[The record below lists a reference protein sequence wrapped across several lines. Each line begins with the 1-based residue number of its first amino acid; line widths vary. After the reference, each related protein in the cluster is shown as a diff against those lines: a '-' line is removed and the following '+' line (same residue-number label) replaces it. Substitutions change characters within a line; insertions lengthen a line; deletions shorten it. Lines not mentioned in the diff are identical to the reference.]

1 MGKIY
6 RDIRVEIPGDASV
19 SYSDRRVYIT
29 TQKNYLSEKG
39 FNENKRLVIGQ
50 YIDPQSMH
58 PNDNYKLKYPAFWE
72 SKTSRPVLPGNK
84 KIGLYAA
91 VDKVVRENGIYDNLA
106 AIFGDDQTNAILD
119 YATFMIETHSDATE
133 QYAAYAKDRMNFSR
147 CVRSDSWFS
156 DFFKRGITSAD
167 SMKFKNAWALS
178 CKDRGIES
186 VYLCIDGSNNNCS
199 AEHVEKAEKGAAK
212 SHENI
217 DIVSYMYAVSEAD
230 GTPITYVE
238 YRGGEVDSKAI
249 KEILTF
255 LAAFGISVK
264 GAIID
269 KGFCTK
275 GVTDYLEEKGI
286 EYILMLVNGTSGK
299 TSMIDKY
306 AKDLRWKVS
315 SYIRGTDYFGVT
327 DRFPIFE
334 SSDHD
339 SYIHLFFDW
348 KNGGERAIS
357 LIGDVYAAYD
367 AAVEAVELGKAPR
380 IPSKYGNYLNAVK
393 LRGRGKRY
401 RIDIDYE
408 KLQTAVDMKGFS
420 AIATSEE
427 MSAEEANQRYQRRMN
442 SEICYKFIKSHL
454 GASVTR
460 THEDEGVQSKLFECF
475 IASIIRCEILK
486 AAEKAGISTNVAL
499 RELSLLEMRLLP
511 GDTYTFIHTESQR
524 QIDMLAA
531 LGMKVEEL
539 DDIVAKEN
547 NYNAGKTERRRKK
560 KPGPKKGSHRKKY
573 DEQGNEIKMKPGPK
587 PGSHHRKENLKK
599 DGTPKQKPGPKPG
612 SHHKKKDN

>member
-6 RDIRVEIPGDASV
+6 REIQVRIPDGASI

-29 TQKNYLSEKG
+29 TQKNYLPEKG

-50 YIDPQSMH
+50 YIDAESMH

-72 SKTSRPVLPGNK
+72 SETSKPTLSGNK

-91 VDKVVRENGIYDNLA
+91 VDKIVREQGIYDSLTT
-106 AIFGDDQTNAILD
+106 IFGNDQANAILD
-119 YATFMIETHSDATE
+119 YATFMIESHSNATE
-133 QYAAYAKDRMNFSR
+133 QYAAYSKDRINFSR
-147 CVRSDSWFS
+147 CDRSDSWFS
-156 DFFKRGITSAD
+156 DFFEKKISSAD

-199 AEHVEKAEKGAAK
+199 AKQVEYAEKGAAK

-217 DIVSYMYAVSEAD
+217 NIVSYMYAVSETD
-230 GTPITYVE
+230 GTPITYAE

-249 KEILTF
+249 KEVLTF
-255 LAAFGISVK
+255 LTAFGIAVK

-275 GVTDYLEEKGI
+275 GVIEYLEENGI
-286 EYILMLVNGTSGK
+286 EYVLMLVSGTSGK
-299 TSMIDKY
+299 TAMIEKY
-306 AKDLRWKVS
+306 AKSLRWQVS

-327 DRFPIFE
+327 DRFPIFG

-357 LIGDVYAAYD
+357 LIGNVYAAYD
-367 AAVEAVELGKAPR
+367 AAVEAVESGKPPH
-380 IPSKYGNYLNAVK
+380 IPSKYGDYLNAVK

-401 RIDIDYE
+401 RIDMDYE
-408 KLQTAVDMKGFS
+408 KLQASVDMKGFS

-442 SEICYKFIKSHL
+442 SEVCYKFIKSHL
-454 GASVTR
+454 GTSVTR
-460 THEDEGVQSKLFECF
+460 VYEDEGVQSKLFECF

-486 AAEKAGISTNVAL
+486 AAEKARISTNVAL

-531 LGMKVEEL
+531 LGIKIEEL
-539 DDIVAKEN
+539 DAIVAKEN
-547 NYNAGKTERRRKK
+547 NYNAGKTERRRKR

-587 PGSHHRKENLKK
+587 PGSHHRKEKLKK
-599 DGTPKQKPGPKPG
+599 DGSPKQKPGPKPG
-612 SHHKKKDN
+612 SHHKEKNN